1 VFGNLPFNTQYYFH
15 RTLFYLTT
23 PLFAVLL
30 YLFGD
35 NPEHFNLIYIAAL
48 SLSCVFCWSDKD
60 TLGALLI
67 LLGLWCVTHLLY
79 TLPRSTTVMFLIYAV
94 CLAIS
99 IYRFKQV
106 STKITLAIILVSIG
120 SEFFW
125 WNTSYSNKPH
135 IFYFV
140 GLLTLTDIAR
150 ELLFKRVFLMSQYF
164 GHQSGKIALDWQL
177 RSVLL
182 AGYGLIAIMLLEYF
196 LRHLAG
202 LKDMTVVYYN
212 FTLVANLLS
221 GITLTT
227 IYMHYFY
234 NQSKKHLPA

>member
-1 VFGNLPFNTQYYFH
+1 MV
-15 RTLFYLTT
+15 
-23 PLFAVLL
+23 
-30 YLFGD
+30 
-35 NPEHFNLIYIAAL
+35 
-48 SLSCVFCWSDKD
+48 
-60 TLGALLI
+60 
-67 LLGLWCVTHLLY
+67 
-79 TLPRSTTVMFLIYAV
+79 LIYAL
-94 CLAIS
+94 CMAIC

-106 STKITLAIILVSIG
+106 STKITLVIILFSIG
-120 SEFFW
+120 AEFFW
-125 WNTSYSNKPH
+125 WNTSYANKPH
-135 IFYFV
+135 IFYFI

-164 GHQSGKIALDWQL
+164 EQQSGKIALDWQL

-182 AGYGLIAIMLLEYF
+182 AGYGLIVIMLLEYF

-202 LKDMTVVYYN
+202 LKDITFVYYN

-221 GITLTT
+221 GITLAT